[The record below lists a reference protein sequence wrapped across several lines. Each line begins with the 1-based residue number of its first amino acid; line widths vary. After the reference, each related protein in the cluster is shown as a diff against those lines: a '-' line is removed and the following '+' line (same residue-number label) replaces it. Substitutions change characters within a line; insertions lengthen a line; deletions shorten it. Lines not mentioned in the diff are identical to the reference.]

1 MLDIRLF
8 RENPD
13 QVKERLATRG
23 VEGSVVDEVLALDG
37 RRRETVSRTEALK
50 ATRNQISKEIPQR
63 AKAGE
68 PIDELK
74 EQSRQVGEEIAA
86 LDGELRDIDEAL
98 RQSLLTIPNLPHDD
112 APVGE
117 DESGNRLV
125 RSWGE
130 PVKHSFPAKAHW
142 DLGGTLGILDLPRGA
157 KVSGSGFYV
166 LKGMGARLERALI
179 SWLLDVNTSR
189 NGYTECSVPF
199 IVGPDALT
207 GTSQLPKFED
217 QLYKVPLDNLYLIPT
232 AEVPLTNLWAGE
244 ILEGSELPIAV
255 CAHTPCFRRE
265 AGAAG
270 RENRGISRVH
280 QFHKVEL
287 VHLTTPEESAATHE
301 KLVGHACGLLEEL
314 EVPYRV
320 VELCTGDLGF
330 GATKCYDLE
339 IWAPGMDTW
348 LEVSSC
354 SNFGDF
360 QARRANIRYRPDG
373 KGKPQFVHTLN
384 GSGLALPRL
393 MIALLE
399 NNQREDGSIAIP
411 AVLQERLGATELRA

>member
-23 VEGSVVDEVLALDG
+23 MDGSAVDEVLALDG
-37 RRRETVSRTEALK
+37 KRRETVSRTEALK

-68 PIDELK
+68 SIDELK
-74 EQSRQVGEEIAA
+74 EQSRQIGEEIAT
-86 LDGELRDIDEAL
+86 LDGVLRDIDEEL
-98 RQSLLTIPNLPHDD
+98 RLQLLSLPNLPHGD
-112 APVGE
+112 APIGE
-117 DESGNRLV
+117 DESGNKLV

-130 PVKHSFPAKAHW
+130 PIKHPFAAKAHW
-142 DLGGTLGILDLPRGA
+142 DLGDALGFLDLPRGA

-166 LKGMGARLERALI
+166 LKGIGARLERALI
-179 SWLLDVNTSR
+179 SWLLDVNTTK

-199 IVGPDALT
+199 VVSPDSLT
-207 GTSQLPKFED
+207 GTGNLPKFED

-244 ILEGSELPIAV
+244 ILDSADLPIAV

-314 EVPYRV
+314 GVPYRV

-339 IWAPGMDTW
+339 IWAPGMETW

-393 MIALLE
+393 MISLLE

-411 AVLQERLGATELRA
+411 KVLQDRVGASEIRA